1 MKLKVNNL
9 GLETT
14 LEQFVKDWKLDL
26 NKVKQNLENGVYYNN
41 EVHIERGDDN
51 CISADIST
59 DNGESDEMIHLIN
72 EKYNNQYFLIE
83 KEVWCSPQDD
93 MLDED
98 ENELDFT
105 RFTIKNNDSD
115 EMLNIIFSGGEY
127 DEKFI
132 LTEKE
137 EAQFEEYVDEGK
149 IECDELAKY
158 QEHWF
163 VKKNELIVNGWE
175 LTIISFNLDDV
186 DTYPYYNIELDP
198 KDKDGYFARGALK
211 SALNDHSGAV
221 EDFSEV
227 IDIDPANSLAHIE
240 RGKAKE
246 KINYLGLGVGDY
258 YGALEDYTLAIVLDT
273 EYAESY
279 RLRASMFIITKLDH
293 YSALADYDKAI
304 ELAPQFAPTYFARG
318 ASKFELEDHS
328 GALADFSK
336 AIELDPEL
344 ASAPYYKTFL
354 NKSELSDDSNTVADI
369 NESTEELQEKVIA
382 TEDVNFETTTLVTK
396 THNINWV
403 DVMSKDLTGSVKSSP
418 LVAYDGAELLLKD
431 FQLKN
436 SVNVPA
442 WFEDEDGDV
451 YLLFKSNTEAD
462 AKTLIN
468 RIINENGGIEKFTE
482 VSPGASWVYTF
493 RADEF
498 VIGYLAQHEVVRLN
512 KIRPQPPEIIKEE
525 SEEDNTTE
533 LPDTINEIIQ
543 LIKSN
548 PQAKIKIESSEWID
562 GSFQLSDDVESDSIE
577 ISDDEDGYDDFN
589 VRKNI
594 YSGSYYTWAQGVIEN
609 MSFLKCLNEFI
620 KDEDIDP
627 DEADIYD
634 FYQYCQDYEIYTQD
648 PESIKDNFEVKE
660 YSEGTGRVFGLN
672 EFSWYS
678 VNYTRDADVEIKLLM
693 LN

>member
-1 MKLKVNNL
+1 MKPIDNKE
-9 GLETT
+9 GASA
-14 LEQFVKDWKLDL
+14 FHKKGIAKLDS
-26 NKVKQNLENGVYYNN
+26 KDYSGA
-41 EVHIERGDDN
+41 
-51 CISADIST
+51 IS
-59 DNGESDEMIHLIN
+59 
-72 EKYNNQYFLIE
+72 
-83 KEVWCSPQDD
+83 
-93 MLDED
+93 
-98 ENELDFT
+98 DFT
-105 RFTIKNNDSD
+105 KAVEIDSKYTAAYKDRGWAQLNLNDY
-115 EMLNIIFSGGEY
+115 SGAIEDYTKAIVLDQNDAQSYHRRGTSLWFLKDYPGAIADY
-127 DEKFI
+127 DK
-132 LTEKE
+132 
-137 EAQFEEYVDEGK
+137 A
-149 IECDELAKY
+149 IEIDAKY
-158 QEHWF
+158 F
-163 VKKNELIVNGWE
+163 
-175 LTIISFNLDDV
+175 S
-186 DTYPYYNIELDP
+186 PYYN
-198 KDKDGYFARGALK
+198 RGAWKCLF
-211 SALNDHSGAV
+211 NDHSGAI
-221 EDFSEV
+221 EDYSKAIEIDPKYALAYYYRGQSKYFLEDYSGAIDDFSEV

-246 KINYLGLGVGDY
+246 KINYLSLGVGDY
-258 YGALEDYTLAIVLDT
+258 YGAMEDYTLAIGLDT
-273 EYAESY
+273 ENADSY
-279 RLRASMFIITKLDH
+279 RLRASTFITTKLDH
-293 YSALADYDKAI
+293 SAAIADYDKAI
-304 ELAPQFAPTYFARG
+304 ELSPKFAYTYFARG
-318 ASKFELEDHS
+318 ASKSELNDHS

-354 NKSELSDDSNTVADI
+354 NKSELSDDSNTVVDI
-369 NESTEELQEKVIA
+369 NESTEESQEKVIA
-382 TEDVNFETTTLVTK
+382 TEDVNFKTTTLVTK

-403 DVMSKDLTGSVKSSP
+403 DVMSKDSTGSVKSSP

-468 RIINENGGIEKFTE
+468 RIINENGGMEKFTE
-482 VSPGASWVYTF
+482 VSPGGSWVYTF

-589 VRKNI
+589 VRKQK
-594 YSGSYYTWAQGVIEN
+594 YSGRYYTWAQGIIEN
-609 MSFLKCLNEFI
+609 KSFLKCLNEFV

-678 VNYTRDADVEIKLLM
+678 VDYTRDADVEIKLLTQ
-693 LN
+693 N